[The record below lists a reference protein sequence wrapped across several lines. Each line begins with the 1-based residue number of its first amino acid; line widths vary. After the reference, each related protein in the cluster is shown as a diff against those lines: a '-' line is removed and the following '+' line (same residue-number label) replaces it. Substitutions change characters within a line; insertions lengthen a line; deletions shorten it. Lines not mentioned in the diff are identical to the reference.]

1 MDSHVDELAPRT
13 GNGRP
18 PTLPPDATLEDAI
31 EAVNSLTRAARTH
44 SIELEGLRLALQEH
58 GTRIE
63 TFCLRIER
71 ALGVVRNRSTIPPPP
86 GDGT

>member
-1 MDSHVDELAPRT
+1 MDSHVDELAT
-13 GNGRP
+13 HGNGRP

-31 EAVNSLTRAARTH
+31 ESVNALTRAARTH

-63 TFCLRIER
+63 TFCQRIER

-86 GDGT
+86 GDTT